1 MYRYVCAHAHTHTQT
16 FYVLVAHCIEENMK
30 DNAGHTCSLHLL
42 SSGNTSIIMCH
53 AEWLKTIQQLHYEKE
68 NYTKQKK
75 YSTYG
80 NMKMTRCYFTLTDIC
95 MVIHSNIAQCS

>member
-1 MYRYVCAHAHTHTQT
+1 MHRYVCAHAHTQT

-68 NYTKQKK
+68 NYTKKE
-75 YSTYG
+75 
-80 NMKMTRCYFTLTDIC
+80 NILH
-95 MVIHSNIAQCS
+95 MVI